1 MEWHQS
7 QHTLI
12 RQLVAEI
19 ERRLPPAQAEPVAEF
34 ARQFYESFPVDELR
48 GRSLGDLYASTYG
61 SWHFLQYYDNTR
73 PKVRALNPEFERHG
87 WQLGH
92 SVIAIVCP
100 DVPFAL
106 DSVRSELNS
115 RNITIFTIHST
126 SLRVRRDR
134 DARLLELLSRNG
146 DIGADI
152 SAEAFIYLEISR
164 HSQAEQIAALED
176 ALRDVLRE
184 VNIVVSDFAPMRG
197 CAQLAADECVL
208 EPTVDEPL
216 NHEAARESCAFLQW
230 ILADNFTFLG
240 YEFLRVSYRD
250 MLVDVER
257 DTEGT
262 LGLLKERE
270 SSGALDLQ
278 LEIVQAQEG
287 DPLPRRLHFSK
298 SSVRSRVHRRVYPD
312 YIGVRVFDEQ
322 GRIAGEHRFLGL
334 YTSRVYTMSPT
345 LIPVI
350 RRKVAA
356 VIARADFSERSHER
370 SELARILEVHP
381 RDELFQSSID
391 ELFETTIAI
400 LQMQERRLIRLFVR
414 HDRQRKFVNCLV
426 FMPRD
431 VYNTHL
437 RLKIQA
443 LLCEAFGAQEAE
455 FSTFFSES
463 ILTRTQF
470 VLRTEPQRADAQQ
483 AADRD
488 IELLQQDI
496 LQACMSW
503 QDHLRNHLVDEFGEE
518 QGLAI
523 ATEYGDGFPAAYRD
537 DYQSRAAVADIR
549 KMSNLVSVTDVAMSF
564 YRSIGDTEQTARFRL
579 FHLQDP
585 LPLSDVMPILE
596 NLGLRVISERSYGVK
611 RASGTQIW
619 IHEFV
624 LFYGWAAG
632 IEINEVKGNFQEAF
646 ARIWYGDAEN
656 DAFNKLVL
664 GTGLSWRDVAMLRSY
679 ARYLKQ
685 IQFSFSSEYI
695 AETLLRQLTITQLLV
710 QLFNIR
716 FDPKFTGSAE
726 DRTQREQKLEA
737 RILAAL
743 DAVQNLS
750 EDRIIRQY
758 VALLRATMRCNYFQH
773 DDSGK
778 AKNYF
783 AFKLD
788 SANVPDMP
796 LPRPLYE
803 IFVYSP
809 RVEGVHLRTSRV
821 ARGGLRWS
829 DRPEDFRTEVLGLVK
844 AQNVKNAVIV
854 PTGAKGGF
862 VLRRPPQG
870 DREAMQQ
877 EGIACYRIFVQ
888 GLLDLTDNIVDGVVV
903 PPREVVRKDADDTYL
918 VVAADKGT
926 ASFSDIANEIS
937 HHYNFWLGDAFASGG
952 SVGYDHK
959 KMGITARG
967 AWISVERH
975 FREVGIDVSS
985 SDFSVVGIGDMAGDV
1000 FGNGMLMSRHIRLLA
1015 AFNHL
1020 HIFIDPN
1027 PDAETSFTERERL
1040 FNLPR
1045 STWEDYNAELIS
1057 PGGGIFKRSAKSIPI
1072 SAEMKECFAIEADQ
1086 LTPAELISALLKA
1099 PVDLLWNGGIG
1110 TYVKASYQSHAECGD
1125 KANDALRVNGR
1136 DLRCKVIG
1144 EGGNLGCTQLG
1155 RVEFA
1160 LHGGHCN
1167 TDFIDNSAG
1176 VDCSDHE
1183 VNIKIALNSLM
1194 RAGDMT
1200 EKQRRELLVSMT
1212 DDVATLVLRHNFQ
1225 QTLALSLAEREV
1237 IERGGEYHRLIHQME
1252 NRGVL
1257 NRALEFM
1264 PDDET
1269 LIQRKTLGRGL
1280 TRPELS
1286 LLMSYTK
1293 AELKSD
1299 LAVDAVASDP
1309 LLSRAIFSAFPPL
1322 LGERYP
1328 AAIETHGLRRQII
1341 ATQVANEI
1349 VDKMGITFTERM
1361 AQSTGAHP
1369 VDIAR
1374 AFVTAREIFQLQ
1386 VRRRELE
1393 ALDQRVEASM
1403 QLELLAIQMRMV
1415 RRATRWFIRN
1425 RRVNLDP
1432 VREVERFRQPID
1444 ALHRELPTLLVGRLR
1459 DDYQT
1464 RYQRFI
1470 NAHIPDDVAAYAASA
1485 NLLYACIGIVD
1496 AAASIN
1502 ADVHKVAEVY
1512 FAIAQELDLDLF
1524 AKQIAE
1530 LKVENHWQSQQREAF
1545 RDDLEWQMRKLSVSA
1560 MRYMCNEGNVE
1571 KCVSRWL
1578 EQQHT
1583 LVERWRALLVEVQG
1597 TEAKEFPLYGV
1608 AIRELL
1614 DLAQRSQHD
1623 EAG

>member
-1 MEWHQS
+1 MDWHQS

-12 RQLVAEI
+12 RQLVTEI
-19 ERRLPPAQAEPVAEF
+19 DRRLPPAQAGPVAEF
-34 ARQFYESFPVDELR
+34 AGQFYENFPVDELR
-48 GRSLGDLYASTYG
+48 GRSLDDLYAATYG

-73 PKVRALNPEFERHG
+73 SKVRALNPEFERHG
-87 WQLGH
+87 WQIGH
-92 SVIAIVCP
+92 TVIAIICP

-115 RNITIFTIHST
+115 RNITIFTIHSA
-126 SLRVRRDR
+126 SLRVRRDNFQLQS
-134 DARLLELLSRNG
+134 LLPRHSELGPN
-146 DIGADI
+146 I

-164 HSQAEQIAALED
+164 HSQPEQIVALEE

-184 VNIVVSDFAPMRG
+184 VSIVVSDFEPMRNR
-197 CAQLAADECVL
+197 AQQASDECVIRL
-208 EPTVDEPL
+208 PSDSEKNIYPAE
-216 NHEAARESCAFLQW
+216 EICAFIQW
-230 ILADNFTFLG
+230 IVADNFTFLG
-240 YEFLRVSYRD
+240 YEYLHATYRENN
-250 MLVDVER
+250 VVVER
-257 DTEGT
+257 DATAS

-270 SSGALDLQ
+270 SSGAADLQ
-278 LEIVQAQEG
+278 LEIMQAHESESA
-287 DPLPRRLHFSK
+287 PLRLHFSK
-298 SSVRSRVHRRVYPD
+298 SAVRARVHRRVYPD

-322 GRIAGEHRFLGL
+322 GRISGEHRFLGL
-334 YTSRVYTMSPT
+334 YTSRVYTMSPM

-350 RRKVAA
+350 RQKVAA
-356 VIARADFSERSHER
+356 VIARANFSERSHER

-391 ELFETTIAI
+391 ELFETAIAI
-400 LQMQERRLIRLFVR
+400 LQMQERRLVRLFVR
-414 HDRQRKFVNCLV
+414 HDHQHKFVNCLV
-426 FMPRD
+426 YMPRD
-431 VYNTHL
+431 VYNTQL
-437 RLKIQA
+437 RTKVQGI
-443 LLCEAFGAQEAE
+443 LCEAFGASEAE
-455 FSTFFSES
+455 FATFFSES
-463 ILTRTQF
+463 VLTRTHF
-470 VLRTEPQRADAQQ
+470 VLRTDPKHVEE
-483 AADRD
+483 RD
-488 IELLQQDI
+488 VELLQQDI
-496 LQACMSW
+496 VQACLSW
-503 QDHLRNHLVDEFGEE
+503 QDHLRNHLVEEFGEE
-518 QGLAI
+518 QGLAA
-523 ATEYGDGFPAAYRD
+523 ATEYGEAFPIAYQD
-537 DYQSRAAVADIR
+537 DYQPRAAVADIR
-549 KMSNLVSVTDVAMSF
+549 KMANLVSDNDVAMSF
-564 YRSIGDTEQTARFRL
+564 YRSLGDNDQTARFRL
-579 FHLQDP
+579 FHLNAP

-596 NLGLRVISERSYGVK
+596 NLGLRVIAERSYGIK
-611 RASGTQIW
+611 RKCGTQIW

-624 LFYGWAAG
+624 LFYGWAQG

-664 GTGLSWRDVAMLRSY
+664 GTGLGWRDVAMLRSY

-685 IQFSFSSEYI
+685 IQFSFSNEYI
-695 AETLLRQLTITQLLV
+695 ADTLLRHLTITQILV
-710 QLFNIR
+710 QLFSVR
-716 FDPKFTGSAE
+716 FDPKFAGSDDE
-726 DRTQREQKLEA
+726 RTERENKLEV
-737 RILAAL
+737 RIIAAL
-743 DAVQNLS
+743 DAVENLS

-758 VALLRATMRCNYFQH
+758 VALLRATVRCNYFQR

-783 AFKLD
+783 SFKLD
-788 SANVPDMP
+788 SQQIPDLP
-796 LPRPLYE
+796 LPRPMYE

-829 DRPEDFRTEVLGLVK
+829 DRQEDYRTEVLGLVK

-862 VLRRPPQG
+862 VVRRPPQG
-870 DREAMQQ
+870 DRDAMQH

-888 GLLDLTDNIVDGVVV
+888 GLLDLTDNTSDGHVV
-903 PPREVVRKDADDTYL
+903 PPPDVVRKDPDDIYL

-975 FREVGIDVSS
+975 FREVGIDVRSQ
-985 SDFSVVGIGDMAGDV
+985 DFTVIGIGDMAGDV
-1000 FGNGMLMSRHIRLLA
+1000 FGNGMLMSRHTRLLA
-1015 AFNHL
+1015 AFNHM

-1027 PDAETSFTERERL
+1027 PDAAASFTERERL

-1045 STWEDYNAELIS
+1045 SSWEDYSAALIS
-1057 PGGGIFKRSAKSIPI
+1057 QGGGIFRRSAKSIPI
-1072 SAEMKECFAIEADQ
+1072 SAEMKQCFAIDAEQ
-1086 LTPAELISALLKA
+1086 LTPTELITALLKA

-1110 TYVKASYQSHAECGD
+1110 TYVKASHESNADCGD
-1125 KANDALRVNGR
+1125 KANDAVRVNGR

-1183 VNIKIALNSLM
+1183 VNIKIALNAVM

-1200 EKQRRELLVSMT
+1200 EKQRRELLGSMT
-1212 DDVATLVLRHNFQ
+1212 DDVAKLVLRHNFQ
-1225 QTLALSLAEREV
+1225 QTLALSLAEREAS
-1237 IERGGEYHRLIHQME
+1237 ERAGEYQRLMHQME
-1252 NRGVL
+1252 NRGTL
-1257 NRALEFM
+1257 NRALEFL
-1264 PDDET
+1264 PDDES
-1269 LIQRKTLGRGL
+1269 LVQRKSAGKAL

-1293 AELKSD
+1293 ALLKTE
-1299 LAVDAVASDP
+1299 LAVEAVANDP
-1309 LLSRAIFSAFPPL
+1309 LLSRALFGAFPTL
-1322 LGERYP
+1322 LCEHYR
-1328 AAIETHGLRRQII
+1328 AAIESHRLRQQII

-1349 VDKMGITFTERM
+1349 VDMMGITFAERM
-1361 AQSTGAHP
+1361 SQSTGAHA
-1369 VDIAR
+1369 VEVAR
-1374 AFVTAREIFQLQ
+1374 AFVTAREVFQLHA
-1386 VRRRELE
+1386 RRRELE
-1393 ALDQRVEASM
+1393 ALDSDAAT

-1425 RRVNLDP
+1425 RRVNLEP
-1432 VREVERFRQPID
+1432 VREVERFQQPLQD
-1444 ALHRELPTLLVGRLR
+1444 LYLALPQLLVGRLLE
-1459 DDYQT
+1459 DYRA
-1464 RYQRFI
+1464 RYQRFA
-1470 NAHIPDDVAAYAASA
+1470 NAQVPDGIANYAAVA
-1485 NLLYACIGIVD
+1485 NLLYACLGIID

-1502 ADVHKVAEVY
+1502 APVQKVAEVY
-1512 FAIAQELDLDLF
+1512 FAIAQELELDLF

-1545 RDDLEWQMRKLSVSA
+1545 RDDLEWQMRKLAVGA
-1560 MRYMCNEGNVE
+1560 MRHMCEKGDVE
-1571 KCVSRWL
+1571 TCISRWL
-1578 EQQHT
+1578 QQQHA
-1583 LVERWRALLVEVQG
+1583 LVERWRALLLEVQG
-1597 TEAKEFPLYGV
+1597 TEAKEFALYGV